1 MILILDYGV
10 GNLLS
15 IQRAFK
21 FFDIEI
27 KISNNSKDI
36 DNSSHLVLPGVGSF
50 GFAMRNIKKKNLQEK
65 INNYA
70 KSGRPILGTCLGMQL
85 LLNSSEEFGNFKG
98 LGLIKGKVRTLKNL
112 NNKQNLVKL
121 PNIGWQRLKFDNNN
135 KLLLEIDSKDEF
147 YHVHS
152 YYCEVENNSEILSF
166 GKFENNFF
174 PNIICKRNIF
184 GVQFHPEK
192 SGKSGLKLINNFISL
207 KY

>member
-21 FFDIEI
+21 FFEIEI
-27 KISNNSKDI
+27 KISNSSKDI
-36 DNSSHLVLPGVGSF
+36 NDSSHLVLPGVGSF
-50 GFAMRNIKKKNLQEK
+50 GFAMKNINKKNLQEK

-70 KSGRPILGTCLGMQL
+70 NSGRPILGTCLGMQL

-98 LGLIKGKVRTLKNL
+98 LGLIKGKVKTLKNL
-112 NNKQNLVKL
+112 NNKQKLIKL
-121 PNIGWQRLKFDNNN
+121 PNIGWQKLKFDNNN
-135 KLLLEIDSKDEF
+135 KLLLDIDSKDEF

-152 YYCEVENNSEILSF
+152 YYCEVENNSEILSL
-166 GKFENNFF
+166 GKFENNYF
-174 PNIICKRNIF
+174 PNIICKKNIF

-192 SGKSGLKLINNFISL
+192 SGKSGLKIINNFISL

>member
-1 MILILDYGV
+1 MILILDYEV

-21 FFDIEI
+21 FFDVEI
-27 KISNNSKDI
+27 KISNSTKDI
-36 DNSSHLVLPGVGSF
+36 NNSSHLVLPGVGSF
-50 GFAMRNIKKKNLQEK
+50 DFAMKNIKKKNLQEK

-70 KSGRPILGTCLGMQL
+70 SSGRPILGTCLGMQL
-85 LLNSSEEFGNFKG
+85 LLNSSEEFGEFKG

-112 NNKQNLVKL
+112 INNQNPIKL
-121 PNIGWQRLKFDNNN
+121 PNIGWQKLKFDNNN
-135 KLLLEIDSKDEF
+135 KFLLDIDSKDEF

-174 PNIICKRNIF
+174 PNIICKKNIF

-192 SGKSGLKLINNFISL
+192 SGKSGLKLIENFI
-207 KY
+207 KINY

>member
-27 KISNNSKDI
+27 KISNSSKDI
-36 DNSSHLVLPGVGSF
+36 NNSSHLVLPGVGSF
-50 GFAMRNIKKKNLQEK
+50 GFAMKNIEKKNLQEK

-70 KSGRPILGTCLGMQL
+70 NSGRPILGTCLGMQL

-112 NNKQNLVKL
+112 NNNQNQIKL
-121 PNIGWQRLKFDNNN
+121 PNIGWQKLKFDNNN

-152 YYCEVENNSEILSF
+152 YHFEVENNSEILSF

-174 PNIICKRNIF
+174 PNIICKKNIF

-192 SGKSGLKLINNFISL
+192 SGKTGLKLINNFISL

>member
-27 KISNNSKDI
+27 KISNSSKDI
-36 DNSSHLVLPGVGSF
+36 NNSSHLVLPGVGSF
-50 GFAMRNIKKKNLQEK
+50 GFAMKNIKKKNLQEK
-65 INNYA
+65 INSYA
-70 KSGRPILGTCLGMQL
+70 NSGRPILGTCLGMQL
-85 LLNSSEEFGNFKG
+85 LLSSSEEFGNFKG

-112 NNKQNLVKL
+112 NNNQNQIKL
-121 PNIGWQRLKFDNNN
+121 PNIGWQKLKFDNNN
-135 KLLLEIDSKDEF
+135 KLLLDIDSKDEF

-166 GKFENNFF
+166 GKFKNNFF
-174 PNIICKRNIF
+174 PNIICKKNILVCNF
-184 GVQFHPEK
+184 TRKRKIRFK
-192 SGKSGLKLINNFISL
+192 IN
-207 KY
+207 

>member
-21 FFDIEI
+21 FFDVEI
-27 KISNNSKDI
+27 KISNSIKDI
-36 DNSSHLVLPGVGSF
+36 NNSSHLILPGVGSF
-50 GFAMRNIKKKNLQEK
+50 GFAMKNIEKINFQEK
-65 INNYA
+65 INDYVN
-70 KSGRPILGTCLGMQL
+70 SGRPILGTCLGMQL
-85 LLNSSEEFGNFKG
+85 LLNSSEEFGNFRG

-112 NNKQNLVKL
+112 NNYQNPIKL
-121 PNIGWQRLKFDNNN
+121 PNIGWQKLNFENNN
-135 KLLLEIDSKDEF
+135 QLLLNIDSKDEF

-152 YYCEVENNSEILSF
+152 YYCEIENNSEILSF

-174 PNIICKRNIF
+174 PNIIRKENIF

-192 SGKSGLKLINNFISL
+192 SGQSGLKLIKNFINL

>member
-21 FFDIEI
+21 FFDVEI
-27 KISNNSKDI
+27 KISNSIKDI
-36 DNSSHLVLPGVGSF
+36 NNSSHLVLPGVGSF
-50 GFAMRNIKKKNLQEK
+50 GFAMKNIEKKNLQEK
-65 INNYA
+65 INDYSN
-70 KSGRPILGTCLGMQL
+70 SGRPILGTCLGMQL
-85 LLNSSEEFGNFKG
+85 LLNSSEEFGNFRG

-112 NNKQNLVKL
+112 NKFQNSVKL
-121 PNIGWQRLKFDNNN
+121 PNIGWQKLKFDNNN
-135 KLLLEIDSKDEF
+135 QLLLNIDSKDEF

-152 YYCEVENNSEILSF
+152 YYCEIETNSEILSF

-174 PNIICKRNIF
+174 PNIIHKENIF

-192 SGKSGLKLINNFISL
+192 SGQSGLKLIKNFINL

>member
-1 MILILDYGV
+1 MILILDYGI

-21 FFDIEI
+21 FFDVEI
-27 KISNNSKDI
+27 KISNSIKDI
-36 DNSSHLVLPGVGSF
+36 NNSSHLVLPGVGSF
-50 GFAMRNIKKKNLQEK
+50 GFAMKNIEKKNLQEK
-65 INNYA
+65 INDYSN
-70 KSGRPILGTCLGMQL
+70 SGRPILGTCLGMQL
-85 LLNSSEEFGNFKG
+85 LLNSSEEFGNFRG

-112 NNKQNLVKL
+112 NKFQNSVKL
-121 PNIGWQRLKFDNNN
+121 PNIGWQKLKFDNNN
-135 KLLLEIDSKDEF
+135 QLLLNIDSKDEF

-152 YYCEVENNSEILSF
+152 YYCEIETNSEILSF

-174 PNIICKRNIF
+174 PNIIHKENIF

-192 SGKSGLKLINNFISL
+192 SGQSGLKLIKNFINL

>member
-27 KISNNSKDI
+27 KISNSSKDI
-36 DNSSHLVLPGVGSF
+36 NNSSHLVLPGVGSF
-50 GFAMRNIKKKNLQEK
+50 GFAMKNIKKENLQEK
-65 INNYA
+65 INSYA
-70 KSGRPILGTCLGMQL
+70 NSGRPILGTCLGMQL
-85 LLNSSEEFGNFKG
+85 LLSSSEEFGNFKG

-112 NNKQNLVKL
+112 NNNQNQIKL
-121 PNIGWQRLKFDNNN
+121 PNIGWQKLKFDNNN
-135 KLLLEIDSKDEF
+135 KLLLDIDSKDEF

-166 GKFENNFF
+166 GK
-174 PNIICKRNIF
+174 I
-184 GVQFHPEK
+184 
-192 SGKSGLKLINNFISL
+192 
-207 KY
+207 

>member
-21 FFDIEI
+21 FFDIDI

>member
-1 MILILDYGV
+1 MILILDYEV

-21 FFDIEI
+21 FFDVEI
-27 KISNNSKDI
+27 KISNSTKDI
-36 DNSSHLVLPGVGSF
+36 NNSSHLVLPGVGSF
-50 GFAMRNIKKKNLQEK
+50 DFAMKNIKKKNLQEK

-70 KSGRPILGTCLGMQL
+70 NSGRPILGTCLGMQL
-85 LLNSSEEFGNFKG
+85 LLNSSEEFGEFKG

-112 NNKQNLVKL
+112 INNQNPIKL
-121 PNIGWQRLKFDNNN
+121 PNIGWQKLKFDNNN
-135 KLLLEIDSKDEF
+135 KFLLDIDSKDEF

-174 PNIICKRNIF
+174 PNIICKKNIF

-192 SGKSGLKLINNFISL
+192 SGKSGLKLIENFI
-207 KY
+207 KINY